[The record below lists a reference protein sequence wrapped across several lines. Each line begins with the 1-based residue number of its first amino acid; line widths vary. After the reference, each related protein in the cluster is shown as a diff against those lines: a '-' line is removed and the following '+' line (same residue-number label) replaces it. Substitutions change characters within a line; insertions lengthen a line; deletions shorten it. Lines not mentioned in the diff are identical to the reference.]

1 MPSSSPWNPSSWS
14 TKRRLAPD
22 RLHSQPTPS
31 CTGHACVPGT
41 ASQHNHLGTLINS
54 KSTPALFLALL
65 SLLTPGLAR
74 AQGESSLVL
83 VPYVPAEV
91 RAALPIPAQV
101 LIYNPHQDRDP
112 VHLEHLAVTVGRDM
126 IGELFLDHELPGGRE
141 YGEIQAL
148 LERLPAEL
156 TELHRARRYFARDAE
171 PAFVG
176 PQVLTRWGEL
186 ARRVRALGAGTSS
199 RTVDLA
205 NPPAGNGTITAGST
219 WHFQMWLRDPNGG
232 GAGFTFTDGLALT
245 FQ

>member
-91 RAALPIPAQV
+91 RAALPTPAQV

-141 YGEIQAL
+141 YGEIQACSNACPQSS
-148 LERLPAEL
+148 RSSIARAATSRGTPNPPSSGRRSSRVGASWPAASAPWAPA
-156 TELHRARRYFARDAE
+156 RARA
-171 PAFVG
+171 
-176 PQVLTRWGEL
+176 QWT
-186 ARRVRALGAGTSS
+186 
-199 RTVDLA
+199 
-205 NPPAGNGTITAGST
+205 
-219 WHFQMWLRDPNGG
+219 
-232 GAGFTFTDGLALT
+232 
-245 FQ
+245 